1 MKVLVING
9 SPRANQCTATALDE
23 VMKTLQAEGV
33 ETELIHVGKTAV
45 RGCIACNYCRTHGK
59 CMFNDIVNETAEKF
73 EEADGIIIGGPVYY
87 ASPNGT
93 LLSFFGQAVFQ
104 HAFLQTYEGRRG
116 DSQLPAGRSHGFVR
130 CAE

>member
-59 CMFNDIVNETAEKF
+59 CMFNDIVNETAKKF
-73 EEADGIIIGGPVYY
+73 EEADGI
-87 ASPNGT
+87 
-93 LLSFFGQAVFQ
+93 Q
-104 HAFLQTYEGRRG
+104 HAFLQTHEGRRG
-116 DSQLPAGRSHGFVR
+116 GSQLPAGRSHGFV
-130 CAE
+130 

>member
-23 VMKTLQAEGV
+23 VIKTLQAEGV

-59 CMFNDIVNETAEKF
+59 CVFNDIVNETAKKF
-73 EEADGIIIGGPVYY
+73 EEADGIIIGTALVFGP
-87 ASPNGT
+87 
-93 LLSFFGQAVFQ
+93 AVFQ
-104 HAFLQTYEGRRG
+104 HAFLQTHEGRRG
-116 DSQLPAGRSHGFVR
+116 GSQLPAGRSHGFV
-130 CAE
+130 